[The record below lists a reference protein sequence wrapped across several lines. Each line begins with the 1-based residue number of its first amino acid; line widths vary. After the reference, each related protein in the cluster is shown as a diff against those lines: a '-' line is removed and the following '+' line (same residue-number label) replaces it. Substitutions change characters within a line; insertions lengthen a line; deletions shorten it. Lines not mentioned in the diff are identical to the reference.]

1 MRRVAAAL
9 LLAAF
14 AGAVLACGKYG
25 PPVRVEKSDAPAASE
40 SEKSESEKKNEAAQ

>member
-25 PPVRVEKSDAPAASE
+25 PPVRVEKS
-40 SEKSESEKKNEAAQ
+40 ESEKKNEAAQ